1 MTIPLGLSSRS
12 VESLPVEVDEEGSAD
27 DDDETVLAVL
37 VESADSFCSGVE
49 ANAEIEK
56 AVDSPKSAT
65 SLALV
70 LGLSSPSFLT
80 MRFSMCM
87 FLLHSFAASV

>member
-1 MTIPLGLSSRS
+1 ML
-12 VESLPVEVDEEGSAD
+12 VEDDEEESAD
-27 DDDETVLAVL
+27 GETELAVL

-56 AVDSPKSAT
+56 AADSPKRAT
-65 SLALV
+65 SFALV

-87 FLLHSFAASV
+87 FLLHSFA